1 MKLLY
6 VRKTINFR
14 FINFKI
20 VIYCRFMSFLGSDL
34 LSISFCHLIERE
46 KCARDKLEN
55 GLKNLST
62 SPILTRHNA
71 TERQKS
77 GNRHYHYVRHLKN
90 SMTSSWLLNICSVKF
105 YLCSTKGF
113 HLIFISFHSHD
124 VNKVRIFVRMY
135 DTFYYKSLKIVVIH
149 SKHNAAFKG
158 THARWRQKNILWM

>member
-1 MKLLY
+1 MLSTAKHGTNKTKIISRIRLKLLY

-71 TERQKS
+71 TERQK
-77 GNRHYHYVRHLKN
+77 KWQP
-90 SMTSSWLLNICSVKF
+90 TSSLCKALEKFHDFFLTLEHLLRKVLFMFHKGISSHF
-105 YLCSTKGF
+105 Y
-113 HLIFISFHSHD
+113 FIPLS
-124 VNKVRIFVRMY
+124 
-135 DTFYYKSLKIVVIH
+135 
-149 SKHNAAFKG
+149 
-158 THARWRQKNILWM
+158 